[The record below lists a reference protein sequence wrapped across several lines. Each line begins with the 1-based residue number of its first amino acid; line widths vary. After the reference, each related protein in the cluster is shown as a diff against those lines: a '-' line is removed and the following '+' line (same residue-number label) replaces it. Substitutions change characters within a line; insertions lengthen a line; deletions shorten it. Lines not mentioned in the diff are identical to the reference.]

1 MLSFSNSFLKN
12 KSLNTGCEI
21 SCICVDIIGSKL
33 PVTSKICSLFPI
45 FLIFKFRIS
54 IGSSTSTVVF
64 AVISISP
71 SCLTIFVLSG
81 ENTVLYLSDLHRFA
95 YFISADHPYGNRHYC
110 RFPLGRSPLLGILS
124 GKDMV
129 TINLSVPVD
138 SRED

>member
-1 MLSFSNSFLKN
+1 MSPIVSFSVNNVVAKNIFSAFLSLCLLSIIIFSFSNSFLKN

-21 SCICVDIIGSKL
+21 SCICVDITGSKL

-45 FLIFKFRIS
+45 FLIYKFRIS

-81 ENTVLYLSDLHRFA
+81 ENTVLYLS
-95 YFISADHPYGNRHYC
+95 G
-110 RFPLGRSPLLGILS
+110 LS
-124 GKDMV
+124 KK
-129 TINLSVPVD
+129 LA
-138 SRED
+138 